1 MAAGEGAQLTIFWKQ
16 DNPPQTVKQV
26 LKPSD
31 VVYVDIMSEFDMNMK
46 KMKLT
51 VRRIF
56 PQLST
61 PVLLGLGTTKTP
73 ERRKIDNI
81 SESLFK

>member
-1 MAAGEGAQLTIFWKQ
+1 MTAGEGAQLTIFWKQ

-31 VVYVDIMSEFDMNMK
+31 VVYIDIMSEFDMNMK

-51 VRRIF
+51 VRRRF
-56 PQLST
+56 ARLST
-61 PVLLGLGTTKTP
+61 PVLLGLGPTETSESRKTN
-73 ERRKIDNI
+73 NI